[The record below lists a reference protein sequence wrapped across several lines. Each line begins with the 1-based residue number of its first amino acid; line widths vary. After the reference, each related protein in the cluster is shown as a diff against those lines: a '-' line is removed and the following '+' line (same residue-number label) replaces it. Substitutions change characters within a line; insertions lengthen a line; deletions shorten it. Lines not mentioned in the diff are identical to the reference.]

1 MFMLFCELKLML
13 TPVYFL
19 IYNDHT
25 HGDRIKHNFLSHL
38 LTHCIIQSFPMT
50 IYQGI
55 SYLKDQKSF
64 LSYLSPLVSLAVF
77 IYGFFVIKLIR
88 QMNSGGLTWI
98 QKPKPTLQFYSMSPV
113 TLISDD

>member
-1 MFMLFCELKLML
+1 
-13 TPVYFL
+13 
-19 IYNDHT
+19 
-25 HGDRIKHNFLSHL
+25 
-38 LTHCIIQSFPMT
+38 MT